1 MASSTGVYCPGL
13 RCFDESDFEVQRKL
27 GEGSYGAV
35 HRVRTNCGLWM
46 AVKKVGVDWFDYGLP
61 PSTMREVSLLT
72 KLKGHPNIVDLLGV
86 VCSDNNNGGFYLC
99 FELCDA
105 DLNDKLDE
113 YVGRCDETSDCST
126 QSSTKRDKL
135 MSTDHARYANK
146 YSLPPPV
153 PIVCFLCLFLFFFFF
168 F

>member
-72 KLKGHPNIVDLLGV
+72 KLKGL
-86 VCSDNNNGGFYLC
+86 
-99 FELCDA
+99 
-105 DLNDKLDE
+105 
-113 YVGRCDETSDCST
+113 
-126 QSSTKRDKL
+126 
-135 MSTDHARYANK
+135 
-146 YSLPPPV
+146 
-153 PIVCFLCLFLFFFFF
+153 LFFSLLLCRNERTFFETHQVTPTLLISSVLF
-168 F
+168 AVTIIMAGFTYASNSVMQT